1 LDITVRGYG
10 GHGAA
15 PQASKDPIVLASEIV
30 VALQTVVS
38 REMDPQVPTVITVGS
53 FHAGTKHN
61 IIPDEAHLQL
71 TVRTMNPQHRAQV
84 LASIA
89 RITNGIAAAA
99 GVPRE
104 RSPIIEIAQDNVP
117 ATINNPELTRR
128 VAGALERSLGKENVL
143 PGQPAMASEDFSLF
157 ALEDPKPPIC
167 MFWLGASDPLKL
179 REAKEKGARLPG
191 PHSSEFAPVPEPTIR
206 AGVTA
211 MTSAVLD
218 VLKK

>member
-1 LDITVRGYG
+1 
-10 GHGAA
+10 
-15 PQASKDPIVLASEIV
+15 
-30 VALQTVVS
+30 
-38 REMDPQVPTVITVGS
+38 M
-53 FHAGTKHN
+53 
-61 IIPDEAHLQL
+61 
-71 TVRTMNPQHRAQV
+71 
-84 LASIA
+84 
-89 RITNGIAAAA
+89 
-99 GVPRE
+99 
-104 RSPIIEIAQDNVP
+104 
-117 ATINNPELTRR
+117 
-128 VAGALERSLGKENVL
+128 
-143 PGQPAMASEDFSLF
+143 MASEDFSLF